1 MYDSAYQNAY
11 KALELSNE
19 LGFKFYIIAAFDR
32 LLWIDE
38 ARGNYRDALEHY
50 KMKIQYKDSLFN
62 EENSKQL
69 ASLKIQFETEKK
81 DQEIELLN
89 KDNSIKA
96 LQLEQQE
103 TSLRTSFLESE
114 KNRNELMLMTTS
126 RELQELQLAKT
137 QEELDRQHLL
147 SEAQAAEMALISKD
161 KELKEQQLARQKL
174 QRNVVLIT
182 MAFLFVLGLLLFRSL
197 HLRKKLE
204 KQSAIIQERKRISAD
219 LHDDIGTGLS
229 KISLLSELIRDE
241 AKTPEAKNE
250 ADKIVGISKELLQ
263 SIGEIIWALNANN
276 DHLENLVAYIRRYA
290 AEYFENSDMKLNII
304 APASVPRDPISG
316 ECRRNIFYAVKEA
329 LHNIVKHARASKTEI
344 RFLIENHHLSVII
357 KDNGTGLPE
366 GELNRFG
373 NGIRNMKSRMEK
385 IHGKFSIENDRG
397 TKITLSLAM

>member
-1 MYDSAYQNAY
+1 
-11 KALELSNE
+11 
-19 LGFKFYIIAAFDR
+19 
-32 LLWIDE
+32 
-38 ARGNYRDALEHY
+38 
-50 KMKIQYKDSLFN
+50 
-62 EENSKQL
+62 
-69 ASLKIQFETEKK
+69 
-81 DQEIELLN
+81 
-89 KDNSIKA
+89 
-96 LQLEQQE
+96 
-103 TSLRTSFLESE
+103 
-114 KNRNELMLMTTS
+114 
-126 RELQELQLAKT
+126 
-137 QEELDRQHLL
+137 
-147 SEAQAAEMALISKD
+147 MALISKD

-316 ECRRNIFYAVKEA
+316 ECRRNIFYTVKEA

-344 RFLIENHHLSVII
+344 RFLIENHQLSVII
-357 KDNGTGLPE
+357 KDNGTGIPE

-385 IHGKFSIENDRG
+385 IHGKFSIENESG
-397 TKITLSLAM
+397 TKITLSLAV